1 VITFSFTSL
10 ELLVAS
16 VLWPFVRVL
25 ALITA
30 APVLGNRSVPVRV
43 RVGLALAIA
52 VVIAPGLP
60 PPPPGA
66 LSSASAIMVL
76 AQQMLV
82 GYVVG
87 FTVRLAFAA
96 VELAGDLIGLQ
107 MGFSFA
113 GFIDPQHSGQTP
125 LLGSFLGVLA
135 TLMFLS
141 LDGHLALIAS
151 ITDSFRTVPVG
162 TEFMSLLRWEKL
174 VAMGAGLFAS
184 GLHIALP
191 MVATLMAVNLA
202 LGVIARSA
210 PQLNL
215 FSVGFPMT
223 LMLGLI
229 LLALL
234 LPSLAIPLR
243 AALEASLSQFP

>member
-1 VITFSFTSL
+1 
-10 ELLVAS
+10 
-16 VLWPFVRVL
+16 
-25 ALITA
+25 
-30 APVLGNRSVPVRV
+30 
-43 RVGLALAIA
+43 
-52 VVIAPGLP
+52 
-60 PPPPGA
+60 
-66 LSSASAIMVL
+66 MVL

-141 LDGHLALIAS
+141 VGGLLALITS
-151 ITDSFRTVPVG
+151 ITESFRTVPVG

-174 VAMGAGLFAS
+174 VVMGAGLFAS
-184 GLHIALP
+184 GLHIALQ

-215 FSVGFPMT
+215 FRS
-223 LMLGLI
+223 
-229 LLALL
+229 
-234 LPSLAIPLR
+234 
-243 AALEASLSQFP
+243 ASP